1 MKTFKKILIA
11 IGVSLAFMVGYAVMQ
26 TAVTLVF
33 SIFYSILS
41 MRADLSGYEGDSKAV
56 QMINYIQQNT
66 LKQTGLIVF
75 IAGLLSIGIM
85 LLIILLLKKKGKWN
99 MADMFI
105 VRHKMSTA
113 IPLGIICFAIGMAFN
128 VGFVDL
134 MNLIPIPESWI
145 EANNESVQAV
155 LSGNII
161 IALIATSLIAPVA
174 EELIFRGVSYTM
186 LRDAIPLKRGVSI
199 LISGFAVSLAFG
211 IYHGNILQGIYTFLF
226 SILLIAVYEKT
237 GSIWGAILAHAG
249 FNSAWILEI
258 AAPKL
263 FSYDN
268 SLANGLL
275 FAGIGA
281 VLLAG
286 LFLLSRYGKKDAANA
301 DDGDASDG
309 DYNYFGE

>member
-11 IGVSLAFMVGYAVMQ
+11 IGVSLAFMAGYAVMQ
-26 TAVTLVF
+26 IAVTIVF
-33 SIFYSILS
+33 SIFYSI
-41 MRADLSGYEGDSKAV
+41 MAMNADLSGYEGDRKAI

-66 LKQTGLIVF
+66 LKQTGLIVL
-75 IAGLLSIGIM
+75 IAGILSIGIM
-85 LLIILLLKKKGKWN
+85 LLVIILLKKKGKWN
-99 MADMFI
+99 MADIFI
-105 VRHKMSTA
+105 VRHKLSTA
-113 IPLGIICFAIGMAFN
+113 IPLGIICFAVGMAFN

-161 IALIATSLIAPVA
+161 VALIATSLIAPVA
-174 EELIFRGVSYTM
+174 EEIIFRGVSYTM
-186 LRDAIPLKRGVSI
+186 LRDAIPLKRRFAI

-226 SILLIAVYEKT
+226 SILLIAIYEKT
-237 GSIWGAILAHAG
+237 GSIWGAIIAHAG
-249 FNSAWILEI
+249 FNSAWIIEL

-263 FSYDN
+263 FDYDK
-268 SLANGLL
+268 SLVNGLL
-275 FAGIGA
+275 FTAIGA

-286 LFLLSRYGKKDAANA
+286 LFLLSRYGKKDAANTN
-301 DDGDASDG
+301 DGDACEG
-309 DYNYFGE
+309 YYNYFGE